1 MSNIKL
7 YEHFYQ
13 GQEGDPLEDD
23 DDDDVDDDDDD
34 DGDDDDL
41 EGDSLGILEIA
52 VWPPD
57 LVQPF

>member
-1 MSNIKL
+1 MSYIKL

-13 GQEGDPLEDD
+13 GQEGDPLDDD
-23 DDDDVDDDDDD
+23 DDDDV